1 MERSRLTFNQKIQD
15 WILSH
20 KGVTLSVLFGLVFIL
35 IRRTGESGAVIILME
50 TILLIILFIG
60 IMIFLYNVGY
70 LTIMLAVDEG
80 LNDEERS
87 LLKWIVRRAVFISV
101 VWFVGVLA
109 LLMIFP
115 RDPFLLTSANCFLLA
130 FLFYFIRKGEY
141 PLTEGTYI

>member
-1 MERSRLTFNQKIQD
+1 MQRSKLTFNQKIQD

-20 KGVTLSVLFGLVFIL
+20 KGVTISVLLGLIFIL
-35 IRRTGESGAVIILME
+35 IRRTGQSGAIVILME
-50 TILLIILFIG
+50 TTLLVILFIG
-60 IMIFLYNVGY
+60 MMIFVYNLGY

-80 LNDEERS
+80 LNDEERI
-87 LLKWIVRRAVFISV
+87 LLKWIIRRAVFISV
-101 VWFVGVLA
+101 LWFVGVLV